1 MLLDPENFEQAL
13 HLLGE
18 LLADRKAA
26 HYDLVVCG
34 GSTLLATKIVSR
46 STHDVDVLA
55 QKNLDGEIFRA
66 HPLPGELLQAAGEV
80 ARELSLE
87 SGWLNS
93 SASFHFPDFHALP
106 NAFWADLDIHDF
118 GECLRVRFV
127 TRGGQILLKLYAC
140 LNRAE
145 TRDIEDLLALNPDA
159 TETESGL
166 NWLLPSIPGLTHRE
180 RLPELLTALGHGEL
194 TERFRT

>member
-1 MLLDPENFEQAL
+1 MLLNPQNVEQAL
-13 HLLGE
+13 KLLGE
-18 LLADRKAA
+18 LLADRRTV

-34 GSTLLATKIVSR
+34 GSALLATKIVSR

-55 QKNLDGEIFRA
+55 RKNPDGEIFRA
-66 HPLPGELLQAAGEV
+66 HPLPEELLQAAGEV

-106 NAFWADLDIHDF
+106 NAFWADLEIHDF
-118 GECLRVRFV
+118 GDCLRVRFV
-127 TRGGQILLKLYAC
+127 ARSGQILLKLYAF

-145 TRDIEDLLALNPDA
+145 TRDMEDLLALNPDA
-159 TETESGL
+159 GETESGL
-166 NWLLPSIPGLTHRE
+166 NWLLASIPGVTHRD

-194 TERFRT
+194 TERF

>member
-1 MLLDPENFEQAL
+1 MLLNPQIVEQAL
-13 HLLGE
+13 KLLGE
-18 LLADRKAA
+18 LLADRTTV

-34 GSTLLATKIVSR
+34 GSALLATKIVSR

-55 QKNLDGEIFRA
+55 RRNLDGEIFRA
-66 HPLPGELLQAAGEV
+66 HPLPEELLQAAGEV

-106 NAFWADLDIHDF
+106 NAFWADLEIHDF
-118 GECLRVRFV
+118 GDCLRVRFV
-127 TRGGQILLKLYAC
+127 ARSGQILLKLYAV

-145 TRDIEDLLALNPDA
+145 TRDMEDLLALNPDA
-159 TETESGL
+159 AETESGL
-166 NWLLPSIPGLTHRE
+166 NWLLASIPGLTHRD

-194 TERFRT
+194 TERF